1 MAWKSCEDQLNFPSG
16 EDLKEKNEQGNQ
28 KMCLCIVKKKGGG
41 CVQDCMNA
49 PLGLT
54 TLV

>member
-1 MAWKSCEDQLNFPSG
+1 
-16 EDLKEKNEQGNQ
+16 
-28 KMCLCIVKKKGGG
+28 MCLRIVKKKAGG

-54 TLV
+54 TLVYAQ